1 MKKILFVVCAIMM
14 FVGMIVTPIAIGA
27 SSRTMLDCGMITT
40 VLGFLGC
47 MIGEPV

>member
-14 FVGMIVTPIAIGA
+14 FVGMIVVPIAIGA
-27 SSRTMLDCGMITT
+27 SSRPMFDCGMIAT

-47 MIGEPV
+47 MIGEPA

>member
-14 FVGMIVTPIAIGA
+14 FVGMIVTPIAIGV
-27 SSRTMLDCGMITT
+27 SSRTMLDCGMIAT

-47 MIGEPV
+47 MIGEPA

>member
-1 MKKILFVVCAIMM
+1 MKKILFVASAITM

-27 SSRTMLDCGMITT
+27 SSRDMLDCGMIATA
-40 VLGFLGC
+40 LGFLGC